1 MFSQQEVSKPA
12 KCFRAKSWPNY
23 AVRLTIGSWRDGVCD
38 CCRHGLFHRHLWL
51 GMCFPL
57 CLLGQVA
64 TRTGI
69 WNERLQPYGISAY
82 RLCFAI
88 TVLLTMTGAIAK
100 YIEHMYDPND
110 DDYYVRAVD
119 EQEPEPSIPFLPSVI
134 LFLCRCT
141 VFALGMLACVAT
153 CQVRQHIRATYNIPA
168 SHPVE
173 DFCCGCC
180 CQSCTICQMARHTAD
195 YKRI

>member
-1 MFSQQEVSKPA
+1 
-12 KCFRAKSWPNY
+12 
-23 AVRLTIGSWRDGVCD
+23 
-38 CCRHGLFHRHLWL
+38 
-51 GMCFPL
+51 MCFPL

-88 TVLLTMTGAIAK
+88 TVLLMMTSAITRHIK
-100 YIEHMYDPND
+100 HMYGLND
-110 DDYYVRAVD
+110 DDDYVRVVD
-119 EQEPEPSIPFLPSVI
+119 EQEPEIPFLPLVI

-141 VFALGMLACVAT
+141 LFALSMFALVAT

-173 DFCCGCC
+173 DFCCACC

-195 YKRI
+195 YNAVDAELCSETGLAPYTMSPVVMQV